1 MHANYM
7 LVVANQKPGR
17 SSLYTEQHEKHT
29 LDFEHVEYKIFFLH
43 IFFEIQ
49 AACWIEVS
57 EPIRNKCDHHWW
69 HIRPNIINVCWK
81 PWVLH
86 RYKIS

>member
-1 MHANYM
+1 M

-49 AACWIEVS
+49 AAVE
-57 EPIRNKCDHHWW
+57 
-69 HIRPNIINVCWK
+69 
-81 PWVLH
+81 
-86 RYKIS
+86 